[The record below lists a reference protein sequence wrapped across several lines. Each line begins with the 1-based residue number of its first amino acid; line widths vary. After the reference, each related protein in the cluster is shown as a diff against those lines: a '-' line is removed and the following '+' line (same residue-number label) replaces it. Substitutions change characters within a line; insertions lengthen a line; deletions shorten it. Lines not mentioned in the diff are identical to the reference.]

1 MENNIEINVHRTNR
15 LKTVSIQV
23 LRGEV
28 KISVPKNLEQI
39 KIDKILKSKSKWIK
53 KKLFLQSK
61 IVPFSNKEYVSGE
74 SFLYLGRLYRLK
86 IIIGKKYNT
95 EFYKLIKK
103 FKQLT
108 KCPLL
113 INTSFNV
120 RGEPIVCSPKDA
132 IECFMSTNLDALV
145 IENYFILKQEQDK
158 KLKSIYVR
166 EFELD

>member
-61 IVPFSNKEYVSGE
+61 ITPFSNKEYVSGE
-74 SFLYLGRLYRLK
+74 SFLYLG
-86 IIIGKKYNT
+86 
-95 EFYKLIKK
+95 
-103 FKQLT
+103 
-108 KCPLL
+108 
-113 INTSFNV
+113 
-120 RGEPIVCSPKDA
+120 
-132 IECFMSTNLDALV
+132 
-145 IENYFILKQEQDK
+145 
-158 KLKSIYVR
+158 
-166 EFELD
+166 